1 MQLLMLSAIRRRF
14 WAYPC
19 GLGPQ
24 VLPASFFVWNYP
36 QLFGKQRG
44 SALDAG
50 RMQTVLR
57 IISAAATS
65 AKHEKEMSER
75 AREARFRDAY
85 DDKHD
90 EEPVLPE
97 SAADIPRG
105 ADQYTQL
112 SAATGI
118 EGGRV
123 RPSQHQGARDCD
135 GDQRR

>member
-1 MQLLMLSAIRRRF
+1 MPA
-14 WAYPC
+14 WETYA
-19 GLGPQ
+19 Q

-57 IISAAATS
+57 VISAAAAS
-65 AKHEKEMSER
+65 AKHEKEMSEC

-97 SAADIPRG
+97 SATDIRV
-105 ADQYTQL
+105 ARLLAQR
-112 SAATGI
+112 SAFAGI